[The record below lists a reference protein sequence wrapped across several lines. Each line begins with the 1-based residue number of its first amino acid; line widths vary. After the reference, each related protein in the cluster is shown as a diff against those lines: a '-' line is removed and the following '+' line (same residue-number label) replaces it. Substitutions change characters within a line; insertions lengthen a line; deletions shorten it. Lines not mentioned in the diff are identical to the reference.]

1 MATAQ
6 GTKGKTRSRARAT
19 SKDAKTATE
28 TRHGAESTQ
37 EATIPVP
44 VPAIHTKRVSVPA
57 KMGQARQTL
66 TGQLGPPRPLLF
78 YGGLA
83 AVAAFGVI
91 DWPVA
96 AAIGVGTMIARRGRS
111 RE

>member
-6 GTKGKTRSRARAT
+6 ETKGKARPRARAKSAE
-19 SKDAKTATE
+19 SKRATQ

-37 EATIPVP
+37 EATIPIP

-57 KMGQARQTL
+57 TMGQAKQSV
-66 TGQLGPPRPLLF
+66 TGQLRPSRGLLF

-96 AAIGVGTMIARRGRS
+96 AAIGIGTVIARRGRS
-111 RE
+111 